1 MPNHKFPSLSAPMD
15 KFPWSNSIHHMNQ
28 VQAVPTY
35 SWVADF
41 RFPPACRII
50 QTTQSHSSMEIKG
63 HLYLLILQSLPHAAP
78 GCLLCSRGQPLCGST
93 WSAVIS
99 APELWVRVTNKLLS
113 TSSVQSWMLC
123 VQTSTC
129 PRVGI
134 PLSPMGSRGGNE
146 NIYQGKHICLI
157 MEKL

>member
-41 RFPPACRII
+41 RFLPACRII

-63 HLYLLILQSLPHAAP
+63 HLHLLILQSLPHAAP

-99 APELWVRVTNKLLS
+99 ALS
-113 TSSVQSWMLC
+113 CEYVWLINFCQPHLSSLGCC
-123 VQTSTC
+123 VFRH
-129 PRVGI
+129 PRVLGWES
-134 PLSPMGSRGGNE
+134 LSHLWGLEEAMKTYTRE
-146 NIYQGKHICLI
+146 NIYV
-157 MEKL
+157 